1 MTTDRIDILINARN
15 QTSGAFNQV
24 RQELSGLNNFASTL
38 SSGLAGIGAVAG
50 VGAVVAGL
58 QQIGSAID
66 EVSRRGAIFEQL
78 GSVLD
83 DYAESVN
90 QAGNAFVEAGRKA
103 SAGTIADYELILN
116 ANRAIQFEVAQTS
129 DQYAK
134 LIELATALG
143 RAQGIS
149 DTQALEFL
157 TTGIARESRLILDNL
172 GLIVDLDEATSKYAA
187 TLGKAANELTQAE
200 RKQAILNEA
209 FRQGE
214 TAIKANRDA
223 SDSAAT
229 NFERMDA
236 AIQNAKDNLGAL
248 FAPAVAVVAASIADA
263 AASAAEGL
271 NQVGKNLDVGDAYA
285 RLQLLRDVAE
295 GTAEALQMEEANKG
309 TPLFD
314 QTKIFELTTRN
325 RQAQEQ
331 LAAATAEYYAALRTL
346 YPAQQQGAEAM
357 NRTSVEAEAQANALR
372 RNAEAAASASANF
385 DPLNVAT
392 NSLARETNILN
403 QELSGTPGWM
413 RQMAREAVAAG
424 GSLLDVAADV
434 RQLKADLDR
443 LESAKGAARNAII
456 RAAVGV
462 SEIVGDG
469 RALQLAQQQIGAM
482 EFGISALNQ
491 QLKDG
496 TISQAEFDYELA
508 KLNERFTGTFDAIT
522 EADRAAKQFAR
533 EGMSEAKR
541 AAKEAAAEAEAAFN
555 SLKGTVQGVLQGAL
569 DPGVGVDVDSLLK
582 DGVDLRIGDNKFRQ
596 PTPDELL
603 LPRADDVN
611 EAARRLADV
620 AVNGWKSPWIEYL
633 QTAFPDLFANA
644 FAPGEDIRKNA
655 ALVLRDFEDGLRPE
669 LLDKDKA
676 KERVKRIL
684 LGEANVAQLAQEIA
698 AELSAEFGGSISL
711 GKIQATANAALG
723 VDGGGTEQL
732 AQSLT
737 GAANEATGQ
746 LTGAGATFRSDI
758 QTAVG
763 EFRAAVTEA
772 DTQLGATLTGTTTNI
787 AAQLTSVG
795 KTFRDGIVSALDGV
809 GEVVAIALDKQFRAE
824 NNLKTVTDAGRANG
838 EAWSSGFLVAMD
850 SLSSQVLEKL
860 ATLVGPYV
868 ETIQARNATLNGA
881 N

>member
-24 RQELSGLNNFASTL
+24 RQELSGLNNFAATL

-295 GTAEALQMEEANKG
+295 GTAEALQMEEANRG

-372 RNAEAAASASANF
+372 RNAEAAAGASANF

-533 EGMSEAKR
+533 EGMSEAER
-541 AAKEAAAEAEAAFN
+541 AAKQAASEAEAAFN
-555 SLKGTVQGVLQGAL
+555 SLKGTVQGVLSESL
-569 DPGVGVDVDSLLK
+569 NVGVGVDTESI
-582 DGVDLRIGDNKFRQ
+582 IGR
-596 PTPDELL
+596 PD
-603 LPRADDVN
+603 AIN
-611 EAARRLADV
+611 ENARRLADV
-620 AVNGWKSPWIEYL
+620 AVKGFESPWADYL
-633 QTAFPDLFANA
+633 RNTFPDLFAGA
-644 FAPGEDIRKNA
+644 FAPGEDIKRNA

-758 QTAVG
+758 QAAVG

-772 DTQLGATLTGTTTNI
+772 DTQLGATLTGTITNI
-787 AAQLTSVG
+787 ATQLTSVG

-824 NNLKTVTDAGRANG
+824 NNLKVVTDAGRVNG